1 MRNLQ
6 GLSETVIFLLLFG
19 SASVVGSIGILADRH
34 NDINNCQLSANNQG
48 CSLNRPV
55 DIATTDKSTSFQFVY
70 DRSTDSMRL
79 IKVQY

>member
-19 SASVVGSIGILADRH
+19 SASVVGCIGILADRH
-34 NDINNCQLSANNQG
+34 NDFNNCQLSANNQG
-48 CSLNRPV
+48 CSFNRPV
-55 DIATTDKSTSFQFVY
+55 DIATNKNISYQFVY
-70 DRSTDSMRL
+70 DRYTDSMRL

>member
-19 SASVVGSIGILADRH
+19 SASVVGSIGILANQD